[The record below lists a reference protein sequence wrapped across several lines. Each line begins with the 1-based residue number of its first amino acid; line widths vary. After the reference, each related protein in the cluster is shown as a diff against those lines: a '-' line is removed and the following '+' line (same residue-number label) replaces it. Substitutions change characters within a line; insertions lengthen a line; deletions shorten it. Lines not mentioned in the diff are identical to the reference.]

1 MSPSKPAVTAPAAFL
16 GLGSNQGD
24 RAALLA
30 DALARLDSAPG
41 VRLMAVSSLYATAPV
56 GPPGQPEFLNLAV
69 EVSTSLLP
77 LDLLAA
83 CLGIEAALGR
93 VRGERWGPRTIDI
106 DVLLYGDRHMAEPG
120 LELPHP
126 RMRERAFVLQPLA
139 EIAGRRPLEGKTIA
153 EWAAAAGTTGV
164 RRVAG
169 PLAWL
174 RREVGRSQTLDQDR
188 GLLH

>member
-41 VRLMAVSSLYATAPV
+41 VRLMALSSLYATAPV
-56 GPPGQPEFLNLAV
+56 GPQDQPEFLNLAV

-77 LDLLAA
+77 QELLAT
-83 CLGIEAALGR
+83 CLGIETALGR
-93 VRGERWGPRTIDI
+93 VRSGRWGPRTIDI
-106 DVLLYGDRHMAEPG
+106 DLLLYGDRRVEEAG

-126 RMRERAFVLQPLA
+126 RMLGRAFVLQPLA
-139 EIAGRRPLEGKTIA
+139 EIAGARPLEGRTIA
-153 EWAAAAGTTGV
+153 EWAAAAGTAGV

-174 RREVGRSQTLDQDR
+174 RRELVRSETSGQDH